1 MVNTLGQYSCPPQT
15 SPIIIYQTLLKKS
28 RSRISS
34 YWWIVSIIHVY
45 GLRTP
50 TRRASPRSATAT
62 VSAGREEA
70 RSRRDGARRE
80 GIWASGRPDD
90 VGPTRA
96 ARGVSDAAR
105 SRPSTVVTS

>member
-34 YWWIVSIIHVY
+34 YWWIFARRGPDRKFYVSNHLKNH
-45 GLRTP
+45 LRNRYAHT

-70 RSRRDGARRE
+70 QRDGARRE
-80 GIWASGRPDD
+80 GIWASGRPDE
-90 VGPTRA
+90 GGAGR
-96 ARGVSDAAR
+96 
-105 SRPSTVVTS
+105 